1 MSVARANVDTVE
13 PTAQMID
20 EIPRG
25 NLHVPRA
32 EFVAVWSLAE
42 ARSAE
47 NSTNG
52 TGDRYVVGVVVTCRW
67 IAGVLETSSL
77 TGQVQPARAP
87 LSLRTARAHEELIE
101 AETLAAERQ
110 LARHPDGLDSA
121 QGWLEAIVA
130 TLRWAWRGSG
140 LPPLEVRQADV
151 G

>member
-1 MSVARANVDTVE
+1 MLSGVE

-25 NLHVPRA
+25 NVRVPRA
-32 EFVAVWSLAE
+32 EFAAVWSLAE

-47 NSTNG
+47 NSRNG

-67 IAGVLETSSL
+67 MAGALETSSL

-87 LSLRTARAHEELIE
+87 LSLRTARAHEELLE
-101 AETLAAERQ
+101 AETLAAEGR
-110 LARHPDGLDSA
+110 LARRPGGHDQAPGL
-121 QGWLEAIVA
+121 LEAVVA

-140 LPPLEVRQADV
+140 PPPLEVRQADA